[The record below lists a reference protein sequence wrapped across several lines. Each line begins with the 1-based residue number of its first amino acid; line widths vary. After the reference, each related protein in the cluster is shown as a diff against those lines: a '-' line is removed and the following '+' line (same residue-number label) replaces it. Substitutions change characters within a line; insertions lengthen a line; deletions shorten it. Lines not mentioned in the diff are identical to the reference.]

1 MDQFLFMCC
10 SGPGPDFN
18 PGPDFIHF
26 SPGPSPSPDFTNIVR
41 VQILS
46 MASPGQSPDFILV
59 RIRILYSFESG
70 SEILSSNSRAGSV
83 CVAGFDPFRVQI
95 RIYQECPDPGPRP
108 NR

>member
-1 MDQFLFMCC
+1 MCC
-10 SGPGPDFN
+10 SG

-26 SPGPSPSPDFTNIVR
+26 SPGPSLDFTNVVR

-59 RIRILYSFESG
+59 RIRILSSFESG
-70 SEILSSNSRAGSV
+70 SGILSNNSRAGSV

-95 RIYQECPDPGPRP
+95 RIYQECPDLVRVLIVNGCAVWLE
-108 NR
+108 N